1 MLLRNF
7 VNILKLTEITDVYR
21 CLTQLNCGGYS
32 FAMWLKFPQSALEV
46 AGNKA
51 VFSGGGQGS
60 ASVII
65 GGVALLIN
73 QERLSLRFK
82 RNIPSSRTI
91 WNVIGDISTRGDQWI
106 HVTGTW
112 AAADTAK
119 LYLDGALNAT
129 GWQQTFFPFSQ
140 YLPPV
145 MHVGKLNDAGDHAEF
160 VLDEWYF
167 WDWELSG
174 DQVAQ
179 VYAAY
184 QTGTSVFQTSSFSS
198 FHELSVSCA

>member
-1 MLLRNF
+1 
-7 VNILKLTEITDVYR
+7 
-21 CLTQLNCGGYS
+21 
-32 FAMWLKFPQSALEV
+32 MWLKFPQSALEV

-51 VFSGGGQGS
+51 VFSSGGQGS
-60 ASVII
+60 SSVTI

-73 QERLSLRFK
+73 QGRLLLRFK
-82 RNIPSSRTI
+82 RNIPSRTI
-91 WNVIGDISTRGDQWI
+91 WSVIGDISTRGEQWVL
-106 HVTGTW
+106 VTGTW
-112 AAADTAK
+112 TPAGTAK
-119 LYLDGALNAT
+119 LYLDGDPKAT
-129 GWQQTFFPFSQ
+129 GQQQTFFAFSL

-145 MHVGKLNDAGDHAEF
+145 MHVGKMNDAGDHAEF

-184 QTGTSVFQTSSFSS
+184 QTGTSVFQVASIL
-198 FHELSVSCA
+198 LSTN